1 MSWIVPLK
9 IDGDLKCY
17 VVSYGRARDKLDA
30 TDYSTNKQYLIT
42 SLEEDTYYFVQV
54 YTDTDSSLT
63 PSSIKHARTLED
75 GEF

>member
-1 MSWIVPLK
+1 MSWIEPLK

-17 VVSYGRARDKLDA
+17 VVSYGRARDKLEA
-30 TDYSTNKQYLIT
+30 TVYTTNKQYLIT

-54 YTDTDSSLT
+54 YTETDSSLT
-63 PSSIKHARTLED
+63 PSIKHARTLED